1 VTAISLE
8 AVTVTLG
15 RRQVVRTV
23 TTGVEVGEWV
33 ALIGPN
39 GAGKTSLLRAIA
51 GLLPCEGAVSL
62 LGTSVVELSRRE
74 RARRLAVVPQ
84 EPQTPPWLTVAEYVP
99 MARTPHLGPLA
110 REGDADREAASRALH
125 RLELDQLAERTL
137 GTLSGGERQRVVV
150 ARALA
155 QQASIVLLDEPT
167 ASLDI
172 GHQQQALDLLDALRA
187 SDGLTLL
194 AAMHDLTLAAHYAD
208 RVLLLDEGRV
218 VADGA
223 PREVLTEQ
231 ALREHY
237 GARVRVVSV
246 DGALAVL
253 PAREP
258 RPELSAAGGPGRDP
272 GRRG

>member
-1 VTAISLE
+1 MTAISLDG
-8 AVTVTLG
+8 VTVTLG
-15 RRQVVRTV
+15 RRQVVRSV
-23 TTGVEVGEWV
+23 TTEVEVGEWV

-39 GAGKTSLLRAIA
+39 GAGKTSLLRATA
-51 GLLPCEGAVSL
+51 GLLPCEGAVSV
-62 LGTSVVELSRRE
+62 LGTPLGKLSRRE

-84 EPQTPPWLTVAEYVP
+84 EPQTPPWLTVAEYVL
-99 MARTPHLGPLA
+99 MGRTPHLGPLA
-110 REGDADREAASRALH
+110 REGAGDRDAASRALH
-125 RLELDQLAERTL
+125 RLELEELAERTL

-172 GHQQQALDLLDALRA
+172 GHQQQALDLLDRLRA
-187 SDGLTLL
+187 SEGLTLV

-218 VADGA
+218 VADGV
-223 PREVLTEQ
+223 PGDVLTEH
-231 ALREHY
+231 ALHEHY
-237 GARVRVVSV
+237 GARVRVVVV

-253 PAREP
+253 PARHAVAQ
-258 RPELSAAGGPGRDP
+258 RSSPEGTASIDA
-272 GRRG
+272 